1 MATPLDESYVEARTV
16 LLDALEALGTHRRAA
31 VLVGAQAVY
40 EHTREV
46 DAEISVSPFTLD
58 ADVALVPELLVDDQP
73 SILDCMNGAGFET
86 TDQPGIYRKGT
97 DTGRI
102 GQVDLL
108 VPKAVGG
115 RSGRGA
121 NLGAHGRRAAMQVHG
136 LEGALVSN
144 SPISVRSLRGG
155 DLRRYD
161 IRVAGPAALIVAK
174 LHKIAERSND
184 DRRDRLKDKDAF
196 DVYRV
201 LRAVDAD
208 SLAHEFQSMLTDE
221 VANPVVAEAMNLF
234 GDYFGDNQATGTLM
248 VARYI
253 EGIEDSSFFAASS
266 VAISCELLGL
276 LP

>member
-1 MATPLDESYVEARTV
+1 MATSLDESYVEARTV

-73 SILDCMNGAGFET
+73 SILDSMKGAGFET

-121 NLGAHGRRAAMQVHG
+121 NLGTHGRRAAMQVHG

-144 SPISVRSLRGG
+144 GPIAVRSLREG
-155 DLRRYD
+155 DLRQYD

-174 LHKIAERSND
+174 VHKIAERSND

-221 VANPVVAEAMNLF
+221 IANPVVTEAMDLF
-234 GDYFGDNQATGTLM
+234 SEYFGDNEATGTLM

-266 VAISCELLGL
+266 VAISRELLEL
-276 LP
+276 LH

>member
-31 VLVGAQAVY
+31 VLVGAQAVH

-58 ADVALVPELLVDDQP
+58 ADVALVPELLLDDQP
-73 SILDCMNGAGFET
+73 SILDSMQEAGFET
-86 TDQPGIYRKGT
+86 TEQPGIYRKGT

-115 RSGRGA
+115 RCGRGA
-121 NLGAHGRRAAMQVHG
+121 NLGAHGRRPAMQVHG
-136 LEGALVSN
+136 LEGAPVSN
-144 SPISVRSLRGG
+144 NPITVRSLRGA
-155 DLRRYD
+155 DLRQYD

-174 LHKIAERSND
+174 VHKIAERNND
-184 DRRDRLKDKDAF
+184 DRRDRLKHKDAF
-196 DVYRV
+196 DVYRI

-221 VANPVVAEAMNLF
+221 IANPVVAEAMNLF
-234 GDYFGDNQATGTLM
+234 GEYFGDGEAVGTRM

-253 EGIEDSSFFAASS
+253 EGIEDSSFFVASS
-266 VAISCELLGL
+266 VAISCELLAL
-276 LP
+276 LD